1 MSLGRLA
8 AGAVL
13 ALAATPAV
21 WAETCAAPVLDAS
34 VGTERSRL
42 TEVGSSGRQL
52 VKESGTLR
60 TFGIGASVPCA
71 GWLWA
76 ASFQHAAGSR
86 DYAGQSQTGAPVLSS
101 SDIRRNRVQLQALRP
116 VSDAL
121 ALGLQLDWTSLNRD
135 IAGAGA
141 VQGYPEQY
149 RTLQAALG
157 ARYLVPDVAGMK
169 VGFEAWLGGGPGGH
183 VDVQLPAT
191 DAARLKLGASR
202 WAALGLTLA
211 STEAVPDAPGWAWQ
225 LRLDWRRDVTRAG
238 EAQALYRNGFLV
250 GGAVQPKFSQTGL
263 GLDAALRYRF

>member
-1 MSLGRLA
+1 VSLGRQA

-21 WAETCAAPVLDAS
+21 WAETCAAPTLDAS

-42 TEVGSSGRQL
+42 TEVSSSGRQL

-60 TFGIGASVPCA
+60 TFGIGASMPCA

-76 ASFQHAAGSR
+76 GHFQLAAGSR
-86 DYAGQSQTGAPVLSS
+86 DYAGQSQAGAPVQSS

-116 VSDAL
+116 VTPAL
-121 ALGLQLDWTSLNRD
+121 ALGAQLDWTSLDRN
-135 IAGAGA
+135 IAGAGM

-149 RTLQAALG
+149 RYMQAALG
-157 ARYLVPDVAGMK
+157 ARYVLPDVAGMQL
-169 VGFEAWLGGGPGGH
+169 GAEAWLGGGPGGH

-191 DAARLKLGASR
+191 DAARMKLGASR
-202 WAALGLTLA
+202 WASLGLTLA
-211 STEAVPDAPGWAWQ
+211 SAEASPDAPGWAWR
-225 LRLDWRRDVTRAG
+225 LRLDWRKDVTRAG
-238 EAQALYRNGFLV
+238 VAQALYSNGFLV
-250 GGAVQPKFSQTGL
+250 GGAVQPKFSQTAL